1 MMKRSIG
8 EDCVLLE
15 DQGRRLKESDTLSL
29 ALHISAH
36 RLLAYRGN

>member
-1 MMKRSIG
+1 MKGSVG

-15 DQGRRLKESDTLSL
+15 DQGRRLKEPDTLSL